1 MKRSMYLEAYLK
13 AAAVN
18 RWTPG
23 TFLAYTL
30 RGKAKDWMSKYQRAL
45 ENALIEE
52 EKAGRVVRVRSVRG
66 HTAWVPVETVQA

>member
-1 MKRSMYLEAYLK
+1 MKRSQYLEAYLK
-13 AAAVN
+13 AAVEH

-30 RGKAKDWMSKYQRAL
+30 RGKAKNWMSKYQRAL

-52 EKAGRVVRVRSVRG
+52 EKAGRVVRVRSVQG
-66 HTAWVPVETVQA
+66 HTAWVPVEAVKT